1 MRKILWL
8 IPSICCLVGWW
19 GSIVGPRKLVAFG
32 VVGFLG
38 GGLLSYWAGKGPRV
52 GAGLGRNWVILTVA
66 QVALVLVAIACLIG
80 MFASS
85 RGGGVADSPALEVR
99 AKYELMSHGHRAEVS
114 RTRYVIASASFSTG
128 WHALALLAN
137 VGALKRR
144 FAS

>member
-1 MRKILWL
+1 MAHSVDML
-8 IPSICCLVGWW
+8 
-19 GSIVGPRKLVAFG
+19 PRR
-32 VVGFLG
+32 VVGLNRRSTEAG
-38 GGLLSYWAGKGPRV
+38 RIRRSRLPGKGPRV